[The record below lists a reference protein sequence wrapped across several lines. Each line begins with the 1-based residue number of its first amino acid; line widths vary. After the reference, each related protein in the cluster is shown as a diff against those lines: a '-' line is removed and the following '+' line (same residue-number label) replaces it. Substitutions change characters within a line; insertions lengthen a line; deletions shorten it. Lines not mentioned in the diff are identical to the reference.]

1 MEQYFMQRAILRK
14 YGRLSPSRILEY
26 FAKDS
31 FFHVLCENTSWT
43 FIVLGRG
50 GPTGKSWLCREL
62 QNLGFTAIELSESI
76 LPLVEYRDNGNHVI
90 ADGRNN
96 AVIIVLNHSLREEV

>member
-1 MEQYFMQRAILRK
+1 MEQHFMERKILRK

-26 FAKDS
+26 FAKDN
-31 FFHVLCENTSWT
+31 FFQVLCEDTSWT
-43 FIVLGRG
+43 FIILGRN

-76 LPLVEYRDNGNHVI
+76 LPLVEYRDNKNHVI
-90 ADGRNN
+90 ADGLNKT
-96 AVIIVLNHSLREEV
+96 VVIVLNRSLREEL